1 VVELS
6 PKDSS
11 ILTRIARYQTIPIPM
26 RKALLK
32 RATPK
37 AREIGAIILGTSTG
51 QNADVETMAAAEAY
65 IKSFPRKTRVVKSKV
80 LRKRK

>member
-6 PKDSS
+6 PNDSS
-11 ILTRIARYQTIPIPM
+11 ILTRVARYQKIPLRE

-37 AREIGAIILGTSTG
+37 AREIGLIILGTSTG
-51 QNADVETMAAAEAY
+51 QEADEETKAAADAY
-65 IKSFPRKTRVVKSKV
+65 MKSFPRKV
-80 LRKRK
+80 LKRK